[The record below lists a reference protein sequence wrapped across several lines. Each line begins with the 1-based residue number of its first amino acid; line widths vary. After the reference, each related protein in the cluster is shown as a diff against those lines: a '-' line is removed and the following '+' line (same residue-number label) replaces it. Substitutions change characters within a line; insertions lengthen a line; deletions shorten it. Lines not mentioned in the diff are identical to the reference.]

1 MVMAHGLEVLPPFLE
16 NPNLVPMTHIRWL
29 TTPPVTRGSRDLTPS
44 SESKSHLKWGRATDV
59 RIHFPIRHVSSQV
72 FLL

>member
-29 TTPPVTRGSRDLTPS
+29 TTPGNSRVKGSDTL
-44 SESKSHLKWGRATDV
+44 
-59 RIHFPIRHVSSQV
+59 F
-72 FLL
+72 